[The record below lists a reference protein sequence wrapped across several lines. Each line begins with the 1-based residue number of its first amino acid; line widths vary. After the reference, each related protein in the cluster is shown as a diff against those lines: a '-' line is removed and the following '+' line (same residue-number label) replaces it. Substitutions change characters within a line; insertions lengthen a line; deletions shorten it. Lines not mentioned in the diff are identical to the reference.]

1 MPKQLKIAMI
11 SLHSCPIG
19 KLGGK
24 DTGGMN
30 VYIQE
35 IAREMGKRGHTVDI
49 YTRAHKPEHEQ
60 IVKLGDNTRLIH
72 IETGGNEEIPKVA
85 FYSYLQNFICGIENF
100 RNSVNIHYDLIHSHY
115 WLSGLAGKQLQIWW
129 HIPHILMF
137 HTLGA
142 VKNQIGIG
150 TDEPELRIENEKELT
165 QSCEYIIAATAREK
179 KELVNYYHVYPQ
191 KVTVIPC
198 GVNLNLFKP
207 GDKEQ
212 ARIELGL
219 DHQKVLLFVGRLE
232 QLKGLEQ
239 LLRAINQIRSTDG
252 IKLMIVGGDEYSQN
266 SMQELQKIAADLH
279 IQNNINFT
287 GSIVQEKLPAYYN
300 AADIC
305 VIPSYYESFS
315 LVALESLACGTPVI
329 TTDVGDMK
337 NIICRSEAGY
347 VLEDNSPG
355 LLASEISRFLA
366 QANNQTPKTDE
377 IRALAAV
384 YSWHNI
390 TDMILQRY
398 NTILNN

>member
-1 MPKQLKIAMI
+1 MSEKLKIAMI
-11 SLHSCPIG
+11 SLHSCPMG

-35 IAREMGKRGHTVDI
+35 IAREMGRRGHLVDI

-60 IVKLGDNTRLIH
+60 VVKLGDNLRLIH

-100 RNSVNIHYDLIHSHY
+100 RSSVNIQYDLIHSHY

-129 HIPHILMF
+129 KIPHILMF

-142 VKNQIGIG
+142 VKNHIGIG
-150 TDEPELRIENEKELT
+150 ADEPELRIENERELT
-165 QSCEYIIAATAREK
+165 QSCKYLVAATTREK
-179 KELVNYYHVYPQ
+179 KELAHYYHASPP
-191 KVTVIPC
+191 KVTIIPC

-207 GDKEQ
+207 GDREQ

-219 DHQKVLLFVGRLE
+219 DHQKALLFVGRLE
-232 QLKGLEQ
+232 PLKGLEQ
-239 LLRAINQIRSTDG
+239 LLRAINQIRITG
-252 IKLMIVGGDEYSQN
+252 EIKLMIVGGDEYSQDN
-266 SMQELQKIAADLH
+266 IQELQKIAADLH
-279 IQNNINFT
+279 IQDNISFT
-287 GSIVQEKLPAYYN
+287 GSIAQEKLPVYYN

-337 NIICRSEAGY
+337 NIICQPEAGY
-347 VLEDNSPG
+347 VLKDNSPA

-366 QANNQTPKTDE
+366 QANNQTQKADD
-377 IRALAAV
+377 IRSLAAA
-384 YSWHNI
+384 YSWNNI

-398 NTILNN
+398 NTMLNN